1 MTKHFRNKPSS
12 SATALTVVSETSTEL
27 ALPIELLKKARGYAS
42 KSRSERTLK
51 EYARCWKQ
59 FGRWC
64 DQNQR
69 DPLPASTETLV
80 GYITWMAGGQDNGK
94 SIATST
100 IAQAFA
106 AIKFRHKSKGY
117 LINSDTPE
125 LQAVLSGVRREIA
138 KTRGIRR
145 VQALTFDKL
154 QDILNLLDPAKARD
168 ARDGA
173 LLALACGAALRRS
186 ELVGLDWAI
195 QGQGAGFVTSD
206 DKGLTVT
213 LMTSKASQDAAE
225 TVAIPRADAP
235 LMCSIVE
242 DWVAKGQIAK
252 GSPLFRTVG
261 NRMSQKVGE
270 SRLHARTV
278 PRIVKRRVYEM
289 IKSQNKGKKKITTE
303 EAKALTEMF
312 AGHSMRV
319 GFVTSA
325 AERNMATHKIQQQ
338 TRHKTAAMVN
348 IYVREVDKFKNSALK
363 GVGF

>member
-1 MTKHFRNKPSS
+1 MNKHYRK
-12 SATALTVVSETSTEL
+12 LETSAALVPLREVGTEV
-27 ALPIELLKKARGYAS
+27 ALPAELLKRAKGYAS

-59 FGRWC
+59 FGKWC
-64 DQNQR
+64 DRNQR
-69 DPLPASTETLV
+69 DDLPASTETLV
-80 GYITWMAGGQDNGK
+80 GYITWMAAGQDNGK
-94 SIATST
+94 SVATST

-125 LQAVLSGVRREIA
+125 LQAVLAGVRREIA

-145 VQALTFDKL
+145 VAALTFDKL
-154 QDILNLLDPAKARD
+154 QDILNLLNPEKARD

-173 LLALACGAALRRS
+173 ILALGCGAALRRS
-186 ELVGLDWAI
+186 ELVGLDWAEH
-195 QGQGAGFVTSD
+195 GQGTGFVTSD

-242 DWVAKGQIAK
+242 DWVKSGQIKK

-270 SRLHARTV
+270 TRLDARSV

-289 IKSQNKGKKKITTE
+289 IKSQNKGKKKLTTE
-303 EAKALTEMF
+303 EARALTEMF

-348 IYVREVDKFKNSALK
+348 VYVREVDKFKNSALK